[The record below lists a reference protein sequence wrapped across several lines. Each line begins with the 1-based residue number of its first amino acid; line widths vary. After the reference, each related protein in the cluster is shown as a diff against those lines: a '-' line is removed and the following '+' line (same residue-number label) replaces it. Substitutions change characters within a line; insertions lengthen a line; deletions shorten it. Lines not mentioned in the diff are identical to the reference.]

1 MNIDPETFNL
11 PPWWLDAV
19 LIWLA
24 LLGVIL
30 WFLGVKLVRPV
41 LGLIGLA
48 GGAGLAAAFVE
59 ARFPDA
65 IAWPWIIAG
74 AAMFAVTAYLMWRL
88 LVAVMLGGTVA
99 LVMLSGVMLWSDM
112 PRPWEGESD
121 EATQRSSD
129 EGAEAEEEATESEA
143 DEGSGVE
150 AAVRAYVETEATKI
164 AERWRGWWASLH
176 QTHQWLLMGGALG
189 AGTLALL
196 VGLAL
201 PRLSASLITAL
212 LGVLLITPGAAR
224 WLPMLGEQAAAW
236 LPRDGRQY
244 MLILLIATLIG
255 AFMQWA
261 FFRKSADK

>member
-99 LVMLSGVMLWSDM
+99 LVMLSGVML
-112 PRPWEGESD
+112 RLVWEIDLWGRL
-121 EATQRSSD
+121 RSSASIGMPAGIGPGK
-129 EGAEAEEEATESEA
+129 GARS
-143 DEGSGVE
+143 SR
-150 AAVRAYVETEATKI
+150 AAIDA
-164 AERWRGWWASLH
+164 
-176 QTHQWLLMGGALG
+176 
-189 AGTLALL
+189 AG
-196 VGLAL
+196 
-201 PRLSASLITAL
+201 
-212 LGVLLITPGAAR
+212 
-224 WLPMLGEQAAAW
+224 
-236 LPRDGRQY
+236 
-244 MLILLIATLIG
+244 
-255 AFMQWA
+255 
-261 FFRKSADK
+261 